1 MSWLRNHMRHFVIP
15 GIQTIVR
22 DRGRSDGHLTDADI
36 KQSGKRIRPSTK
48 CKYVEAGMLYSLV
61 SSILPRSNVTREI
74 ALGLCRQVG
83 QGDDSQFVY
92 ELDLGGSG
100 LGDRVKSL
108 GAGYNDVQGS
118 DVLHSFITNSVKTLK
133 KRTNRRFTVIYPG
146 RDVWCWEVLSRKLGM
161 PSLYD
166 PRVSRDVA
174 RNEFVLKKVM
184 ADWTIPDW
192 KKTILFD
199 SGYAGTVPRAI
210 GRAAGLDESMNV
222 VMLSAVKNKEQIF
235 PTHAKARKKALACEY
250 LAKYRKRTVIRNG
263 EAVQELAGL
272 EQFIKAAL
280 LTIWLWHHVSPA
292 RLPAWQD
299 APKKPWGR
307 PKGWV
312 NVKGKGLFID
322 SNNLTGSI
330 TTAGTGIVNLGQGV
344 VWDPNAP
351 AIPTISVPLS
361 FGGTGNIAVV
371 AGTGTTNA
379 LTFSSNATTST
390 GFVSA
395 ATTLDNLW
403 GTGASAGLAH
413 SIIQDQ
419 NWQIA
424 TQQQQIKQLQNIPPK
439 PAIVDPNTF
448 QLLDAKTRKPLPIP
462 GNGPFPG
469 QMPAQ
474 GHALGQYPGPPVRF
488 APLPRAR
495 DTITRK
501 HVIDKNG
508 FVTMVDN
515 CRQVAVDAHVA
526 AADKKLDE
534 AKRLNKQTMGLLS
547 AVTGTPPGGGL
558 PDVSIRIDRKKN
570 GDFVKQ
576 TLLTTPLI
584 TPLVLPSAF
593 KGGPIEPFT
602 NPPGVVI
609 GPNGNV
615 LADNRPLKPNS
626 LKTPPQSGSGAGT
639 SAQPPTIASPTSTV
653 IGNAIQSTNFF

>member
-1 MSWLRNHMRHFVIP
+1 MSWLRNHFRHFVIP

-36 KQSGKRIRPSTK
+36 KQSGKRVRPSTK

-74 ALGLCRQVG
+74 ALGLCRQIG
-83 QGDDSQFVY
+83 QGDDSEFVL
-92 ELDLGGSG
+92 ELDLGRNS
-100 LGDRVKSL
+100 DRVRDRGRVAEL
-108 GAGYNDVQGS
+108 ADGYNDVSGP

-133 KRTNRRFTVIYPG
+133 KRTNRQSTVIYPG

-184 ADWTIPDW
+184 ADWSVPDW
-192 KKTILFD
+192 KKTVLFD
-199 SGYAGTVPRAI
+199 SGYAGTVPKAI

-222 VMLSAVKNKEQIF
+222 VMLSAVKSEEQIF

-250 LAKYRKRTVIRNG
+250 LAKYRKRTVIRNL

-299 APKKPWGR
+299 APKKPWKR
-307 PKGWV
+307 PKGWDKY
-312 NVKGKGLFID
+312 KGVFID
-322 SNNLTGSI
+322 SNNFTQGSLVS
-330 TTAGTGIVNLGQGV
+330 TANTSIVNLGQGV

-351 AIPTISVPLS
+351 SIPTINVPLHFNAS
-361 FGGTGNIAVV
+361 AAANTSNFSVV
-371 AGTGTTNA
+371 TGTTGTTTP
-379 LTFSSNATTST
+379 LTFNTSSAATTST

-395 ATTLDNLW
+395 STALDNLW
-403 GTGASAGLAH
+403 GVGSSAALSQG
-413 SIIQDQ
+413 IIQDQ
-419 NWQIA
+419 NQQILQ
-424 TQQQQIKQLQNIPPK
+424 QQQQIKQLQNIPPK
-439 PAIVDPNTF
+439 PGIIDPNTF
-448 QLLDAKTRKPLPIP
+448 QLLDAKTMKPLPIP
-462 GNGPFPG
+462 GNGPIGAITAHPPLG
-469 QMPAQ
+469 N
-474 GHALGQYPGPPVRF
+474 ALGQYPGPPVRF
-488 APLPRAR
+488 APLPR
-495 DTITRK
+495 DTRNRK

-508 FVTMVDN
+508 FITMVDSTI
-515 CRQVAVDAHVA
+515 QVAVDAHVA

-558 PDVSIRIDRKKN
+558 PDVNIRIERNKN

-576 TLLTTPLI
+576 TLLTTPLVP
-584 TPLVLPSAF
+584 T
-593 KGGPIEPFT
+593 
-602 NPPGVVI
+602 
-609 GPNGNV
+609 
-615 LADNRPLKPNS
+615 
-626 LKTPPQSGSGAGT
+626 TPPQNGSGNGVP
-639 SAQPPTIASPTSTV
+639 AQPPTIALPTSKRVGLQAPLTTTSH
-653 IGNAIQSTNFF
+653 QFP